1 MKKRFP
7 KKLVL
12 AAVVLELMILTL
24 SNPTKLLSSLSDND
38 PPVRVNFMSIQPAL
52 PNASVHWK
60 SVHRPAAA
68 TKAVQAKP
76 VTEGP
81 TVVLAEPPQ
90 PVI

>member
-7 KKLVL
+7 KKLVF
-12 AAVVLELMILTL
+12 AAIVLELLLLTL
-24 SNPTKLLSSLSDND
+24 SNPTKLLSSLTDND
-38 PPVRVNFMSIQPAL
+38 APVRVNFMSIQPAL
-52 PNASVHWK
+52 PNASMHM
-60 SVHRPAAA
+60 RPFYRPPAA
-68 TKAVQAKP
+68 TKISPAKP

>member
-7 KKLVL
+7 KKLVF
-12 AAVVLELMILTL
+12 AAVVLELLILTL

-38 PPVRVNFMSIQPAL
+38 PPVRVNFLSIQPAL
-52 PNASVHWK
+52 PNASMHVK
-60 SVHRPAAA
+60 ALHRPVAA
-68 TKAVQAKP
+68 TKAVSAKP

-81 TVVLAEPPQ
+81 TVVVAEPPQ